1 MTETLDWLWAS
12 LRRHRKLARTIL
24 YAYVVMI
31 ACPIRYWPL
40 QNGIDET
47 WRFALNYAARESS
60 VASETVFTMGPLGY
74 LMFPQDIGRNLVH
87 GLLFQVVLWLV
98 LAIVF
103 AEIFFR
109 GGFPVRN
116 LALFSFF
123 FALATPLFFFD
134 YVGVENL
141 MLAGAL
147 MLIVVFH
154 LRGSWARYLAA
165 LALLGLLPMFKLS
178 AAIIGVGAVTGFL
191 VERVIQ
197 RRWKALLDVMLTVA
211 VPATVAATLLF
222 WVMPSVQLALNHVRG
237 AAEIIGAYSAAMSIV
252 GSNTEIVS
260 ALIAAGVLFVFLAL
274 QQASPA
280 RLSRFY
286 ILLLGIPLFAS
297 FKHGFVRQDVHI
309 INFFCFVALALALV
323 ALTVNLNRGG
333 VSLAAPLALVFFII
347 WQNSVG
353 LGVRNLGPL
362 TGAKAALMT
371 WRVIQFRELKQRL
384 DSITEAFPQDS
395 QIELELIKVIG
406 DSPVASLSVQ
416 YTNVAAAHLR
426 LKLYPVVQ
434 RYAAY
439 TPYLDGLNAAW
450 IRDQGPRFLLF
461 DGRAIDDRDPWAET
475 PAMWLEVYRW
485 YDARLLGP
493 HDLLLERRPSPRFTS
508 LETIDRFHIP
518 FTGELTIPVSSDAIF
533 WTMKCGYSKAG
544 QLQKL
549 FFRVPSVFMSVHD
562 TGGLTRSAR
571 VIPEVLVNPVLGN
584 YLPNGLSQFYAVFH
598 DGVDRGFSVDHVAF
612 RSTGS
617 WSYSPTCEVEI
628 LRPAR

>member
-222 WVMPSVQLALNHVRG
+222 WVMPSVQLALNHLRG
-237 AAEIIGAYSAAMSIV
+237 TAEIIGGYSAAMSIV
-252 GSNTEIVS
+252 GSNTEIVLALES
-260 ALIAAGVLFVFLAL
+260 AALLVAFLAL
-274 QQASPA
+274 QVASPP
-280 RLSRFY
+280 RLARFY
-286 ILLLGIPLFAS
+286 VLLLAMPLFLS

-309 INFFCFVALALALV
+309 INFFCFSALALALV
-323 ALTVNLNRGG
+323 ALTVNLNRAGA
-333 VSLAAPLALVFFII
+333 SLAVPLTLVFFII
-347 WQNSVG
+347 LQGS
-353 LGVRNLGPL
+353 LGPVRNLRPSI
-362 TGAKAALMT
+362 GARAALMS
-371 WRVIQFRELKQRL
+371 WRVVRFSELKQRL
-384 DSITEAFPQDS
+384 DSITDAFPQDS
-395 QIELELIKVIG
+395 RIDPELFNVIG

-434 RYAAY
+434 RYSAY

-493 HDLLLERRPSPRFTS
+493 HNLLLERRPSPRFTG
-508 LETIDRFHIP
+508 LETIGRFRIP
-518 FTGELTIPVSSDAIF
+518 FTGELRLPVSSDAIF
-533 WTMKCGYSKAG
+533 WTMRCSYSKAG

-549 FFRVPSVFMSVHD
+549 FFRVPSVSMSVHYTD
-562 TGGLTRSAR
+562 GFTRLAR
-571 VIPEVLVNPVLGN
+571 IIPEVLVNPVLGN
-584 YLPNGLSQFYAVFH
+584 HLPNGLSQFYALFH
-598 DGVDRGFSVDHVAF
+598 AGADRGFSIDHIAF
-612 RSTGS
+612 RSSET
-617 WSYSPTCEVEI
+617 WSYLPTCEVEI
-628 LRPAR
+628 LRPVR